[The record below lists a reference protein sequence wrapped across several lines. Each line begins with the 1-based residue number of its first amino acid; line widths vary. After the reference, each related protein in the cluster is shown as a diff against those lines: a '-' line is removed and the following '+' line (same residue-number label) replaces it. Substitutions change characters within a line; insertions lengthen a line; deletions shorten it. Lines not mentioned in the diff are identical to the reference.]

1 MKRLIE
7 LESMAPEQEKKNA
20 KCFVCQKYSPLKVC
34 NDYSYMLC
42 RFGKC
47 DFFDRDAGNEGIF
60 KKVFDFRKIKALL
73 KYYELIK
80 DFESYK
86 EIEDI

>member
-1 MKRLIE
+1 MSHFRITKTLVREIV
-7 LESMAPEQEKKNA
+7 N
-20 KCFVCQKYSPLKVC
+20 
-34 NDYSYMLC
+34 NNN

-47 DFFDRDAGNEGIF
+47 DFFDKDAGNEGIF

-73 KYYELIK
+73 KDYELIK